1 MCIIYAGQ
9 YTVPGQRYQEDVL
22 YEEILMCAD
31 TNLNILVDSNEAYGV
46 TNTVTME
53 PETIDTNVNVS
64 YHVTN
69 RPSDGTDNEYYSV
82 IPPDYQ
88 EEGIPPMEE
97 MVSNEAYRTTRVQDK
112 ETENQDYDYEDVL

>member
-1 MCIIYAGQ
+1 
-9 YTVPGQRYQEDVL
+9 
-22 YEEILMCAD
+22 
-31 TNLNILVDSNEAYGV
+31 
-46 TNTVTME
+46 ME

-88 EEGIPPMEE
+88 KKGIPPMEE
-97 MVSNEAYRTTRVQDK
+97 MVSNEAYGTTRVQDK
-112 ETENQDYDYEDVL
+112 ETENQDYDYAVL